1 MSISRNNDIELLAA
15 RLKALSN
22 PGRLQIFRQL
32 ALCCETGASCGT
44 DEQAMRRCVGEL
56 GRGLDLAPSTVSHH
70 IKELR
75 QAGLV
80 RVERRVTHPLFKK
93 IIRKSKRYHAHDP
106 ENSAKTGDIVR
117 IRECRPISKTK
128 TWEILADE
136 AEVGASAT
144 AES

>member
-1 MSISRNNDIELLAA
+1 MSKLKRTDTELVAT

-32 ALCCETGASCGT
+32 ALSCEPGASCGT

-56 GRGLDLAPSTVSHH
+56 GRDLGLAPSTVSHH

-80 RVERRVTHPLFKK
+80 RVERRGQSIHCW
-93 IIRKSKRYHAHDP
+93 IDP
-106 ENSAKTGDIVR
+106 EAVR
-117 IRECRPISKTK
+117 S
-128 TWEILADE
+128 LADFFE
-136 AEVGASAT
+136 QSWTACRGVDRPGPTGFRVSSRASRAST
-144 AES
+144 QGR